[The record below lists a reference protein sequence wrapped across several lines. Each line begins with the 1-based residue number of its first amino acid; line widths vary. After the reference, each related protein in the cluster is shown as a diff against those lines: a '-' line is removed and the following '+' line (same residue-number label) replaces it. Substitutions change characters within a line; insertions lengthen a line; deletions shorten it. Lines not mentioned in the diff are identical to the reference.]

1 MNILERIDEKHSTHN
16 CNNTNNINSN
26 NNIKSSARILF
37 NDDASDAESITNDEN
52 YYYDF
57 KNYDDNDF
65 KNYDDDGA
73 YYNDSNEDDNEE
85 NFLNEMILANKKHD
99 EYSIN
104 EEKLSPQ
111 NSYAKRN
118 MELLDL
124 SDSNNELIN
133 VHEKNEKSSFQNKVV
148 KPMEKITSEPKFFA
162 DNSKKFHSAT
172 TIDDSDSCCY
182 PFEQV
187 ADISNLDM
195 HESKQEK

>member
-1 MNILERIDEKHSTHN
+1 MNILERIDEKNSTHN
-16 CNNTNNINSN
+16 SNNTNNINSN

-52 YYYDF
+52 YCY
-57 KNYDDNDF
+57 DF

-73 YYNDSNEDDNEE
+73 YCNDSNEDDNEE
-85 NFLNEMILANKKHD
+85 NFINEMILANKKHD
-99 EYSIN
+99 EYSLN

-111 NSYAKRN
+111 NSYAKKN

-133 VHEKNEKSSFQNKVV
+133 VHEKNEKSSLQNKVV
-148 KPMEKITSEPKFFA
+148 KPMEKITSEPKIKFFA

-187 ADISNLDM
+187 ADTSNHDM
-195 HESKQEK
+195 HERKQEK